1 MTAPVGRKTRRGG
14 RRAAPL
20 IIDGG
25 IATSGTIDSNRWN
38 PSRPNLSSEERAR
51 RVLRALGA
59 LVLKMQENEKV
70 VVAPRPTNDV

>member
-25 IATSGTIDSNRWN
+25 ITTSGSIESNHWN
-38 PSRPNLSSEERAR
+38 PSRPNLSPEERAR

-70 VVAPRPTNDV
+70 VVAPRPTSDV

>member
-25 IATSGTIDSNRWN
+25 IATSDTIDSNRWN

-70 VVAPRPTNDV
+70 VVASRPTSDV

>member
-20 IIDGG
+20 IIGGG
-25 IATSGTIDSNRWN
+25 IATSGTIESNRWSPAR
-38 PSRPNLSSEERAR
+38 PSLSPDERAQ
-51 RVLRALGA
+51 RVLRVLGA

-70 VVAPRPTNDV
+70 TIPLRPTGDV